1 MKKIS
6 AIAVVILLSV
16 QVACVGQIVNDTIR
30 GSIIT
35 SYRLLITT
43 GKTTNL
49 VFPYAIRSADRGSGD
64 VIAQQVKGI
73 ENILQVKAGVKN
85 FAETNLTV
93 ITSDGGLYSFL
104 VNYSPDP
111 KELNIRFS
119 RDTVTEARYNTTT
132 TDKSPVSF
140 SDAGS
145 NMVEAERNSKI
156 LLENKKRNIH
166 GVKDSKYAISVRLL
180 SIHVK
185 QNILYYQLALK
196 NSSNLNYDVEM
207 IRFFIRDK
215 KRAKRS
221 ATQATELMPLYIAG
235 NQSLVKAHSKGVCV
249 FAFEKFT
256 IPDAKYFVCEIM
268 EKNGGRNLSIK
279 IRNSHIIRAHMIS
292 GD

>member
-1 MKKIS
+1 MKKIQ
-6 AIAVVILLSV
+6 AIAIVALLVV
-16 QVACVGQIVNDTIR
+16 QVTGFGQKVKDTIK
-30 GSIIT
+30 SSVIT

-64 VIAQQVKGI
+64 VVAQQVKGI

-93 ITSDGGLYSFL
+93 ITSDGSLYSFL
-104 VNYSPDP
+104 VNYSADP

-119 RDTVTEARYNTTT
+119 RDTIGVDSYNT
-132 TDKSPVSF
+132 KASKVPVSF

-145 NMVEAERNSKI
+145 NRVEVERIANM
-156 LLENKKRNIH
+156 LLKNKRRSIH
-166 GVKDSKYAISVRLL
+166 GVRDGRYETSVRLL

-185 QNILYYQLALK
+185 QNTLYCQLELK
-196 NSSNLNYDVEM
+196 NSSNLNYDLEM

-221 ATQATELMPLYIAG
+221 ATQATELTPSYIAG
-235 NQSLVKAHSKGVCV
+235 DPSLVKAHSKGLCV

-256 IPDAKYFVCEIM
+256 IPDAKYLVCEIR

-279 IRNSHIIRAHMIS
+279 IHNSHLIHAYMINS
-292 GD
+292 DD